1 MPAIDLARLKTQA
14 ARLSEKFGQPQAF
27 VHDLNELLDLYT
39 NRTIRATQTARRLS
53 LPTYHTPRPVL
64 RQIESE
70 LDVSAVSRPEE
81 AIALTKA
88 LWEAGSLE
96 SRLLA
101 AYLLGNIPTA
111 QAIPALVRLPDWLAE
126 STDKEVHAALLT
138 DALACLRRENL
149 EAFFSLL
156 EGWLGS
162 PRSALQVWGLQALVP
177 LLKDPGFENLPAVL
191 RILRPAVRAAG
202 PATQLDLQACL
213 TALEQASRTETLAFL
228 REVLADSP
236 SPMLQRTLRRI
247 LPTFSPELQAVLRAA
262 LRSEGREESASTEG

>member
-14 ARLSEKFGQPQAF
+14 ARLSEKFGLPNAF

-39 NRTIRATQTARRLS
+39 NHTIRAMQTVRRLS
-53 LPTYHTPRPVL
+53 LPTYHTPRPVM
-64 RQIESE
+64 RQIEGE
-70 LDVSAVSRPEE
+70 LDVLAESHPKE

-101 AYLLGNIPTA
+101 AHLLGSIPTSE
-111 QAIPALVRLPDWLAE
+111 AIPALQRLPDWLGQ
-126 STDKEVHAALLT
+126 STDKQVHTALLT
-138 DALACLRRENL
+138 SALARLRRENP

-162 PRSALQVWGLQALVP
+162 PRSGLQVWGLQALVP
-177 LLKDPGFENLPAVL
+177 LLKDSGFENLPAVL

-202 PATQLDLQACL
+202 PATQLDLQTCL
-213 TALEQASRTETLAFL
+213 VALERVSPTETLAFL
-228 REVLADSP
+228 REILADNP

-247 LPTFSPELQAVLRAA
+247 LPAFSPEMQTALRAF
-262 LRSEGREESASTEG
+262 LRSEGGQE